1 MKLWRSSILSGLLLD
16 LRHGRYLQPMPG
28 RRKAVHLSGQ
38 PSCPHLSTTHT
49 FPSPGLLQPWPS
61 CSFSL
66 PSGSTCSPLHFCLHA
81 TVIVHVLLARSLLF
95 RAKEML
101 FFAKDLGSNDT
112 GVSKMPAESA
122 ETHKS
127 FRFNQ
132 YWSHAH
138 WVPALCWRF

>member
-1 MKLWRSSILSGLLLD
+1 MKLRRSSILSGLLLD

-28 RRKAVHLSGQ
+28 CRKAVRLSGQ

-49 FPSPGLLQPWPS
+49 FPSPGLLQPRPS
-61 CSFSL
+61 CSFPL
-66 PSGSTCSPLHFCLHA
+66 PSGSTCSPLHFCLRA
-81 TVIVHVLLARSLLF
+81 TVRAHVLLARSLLF
-95 RAKEML
+95 RAKAML
-101 FFAKDLGSNDT
+101 SFAKDLGSNGT

-132 YWSHAH
+132 Y
-138 WVPALCWRF
+138 